1 MNEYPVP
8 LGGEFEVSSLLLLP
22 VGTREKLNSSTM
34 IPAPSLFEPRLG
46 DKYWEGSAGRRLSLA
61 PQR

>member
-8 LGGEFEVSSLLLLP
+8 LGGELEVSSLLLLP

-46 DKYWEGSAGRRLSLA
+46 TKAGR
-61 PQR
+61 